1 MIGWA
6 IFALVMPSD
15 PSIEADTPSKP
26 PLRRGDVIELVMEKM
41 ADRGKC
47 LAYHNGQVVFVPHT
61 LAGEHVRA
69 KVVKRRRKFA
79 EAQLLAVLQPSPNR
93 VQPRCGYFG
102 SCGGCTLQTTSYTRQ
117 LEDKYQLVREAM
129 TRIADLPNLEIRRPL
144 KSTAI
149 YGYRNKME
157 FSFSPYR
164 WLTREEIDSGE
175 VFDTSF
181 ALGLHPPNVF
191 AKILDIHQCHLQD
204 ERSTAVVNGIRVL
217 AKQHHWSPW
226 NWRNK
231 EGFLRHLVIR
241 QSVHMSDF
249 MVNLIT
255 SEYDTERMSRLQ
267 AYFKEEHPY
276 VTTLVNT
283 INSTPAQTAFGERT
297 ETIYGPGILRER
309 IGELTF
315 EIAPGAFF
323 QTNTLQAEQLVNVVR
338 DLAGVTE
345 KDHVYDLYCGTG
357 TIALSLA
364 KHAAHVTGIE
374 LIEDAILN
382 ARSNAALNG
391 IKNATFISGDMLR
404 LLKPDL
410 ITEHGNPDVVVLDP
424 PRAGMHPKVAVQ
436 VSRLN
441 ARRIVY
447 VSCNIQSQARDLPIL
462 SKSYDAVV
470 AQPVDLFPQTHHLEN
485 VVLLEKK
492 VP

>member
-1 MIGWA
+1 
-6 IFALVMPSD
+6 MPSD

-26 PLRRGDVIELVMEKM
+26 PLRRGDVVELVMEKM

-61 LAGEHVRA
+61 LAGERVQA

-93 VQPRCGYFG
+93 VQPRCEYFG
-102 SCGGCTLQTTSYTRQ
+102 SCGGCTLQTTSYTQQ
-117 LEDKYQLVREAM
+117 LEDKYQLVRETM
-129 TRIADLPNLEIRRPL
+129 TRIADLPNLEIHKPL
-144 KSTAI
+144 KSAAI

-164 WLTREEIDSGE
+164 WLTRVEIESGK

-181 ALGLHPPNVF
+181 ALGLHPPNIF

-241 QSVHMSDF
+241 ESIHMQDF

-255 SEYDTERMSRLQ
+255 SEYDAECMSCLE
-267 AYFKEEHPY
+267 AYLKEKHPY

-297 ETIYGPGILRER
+297 ETIYGPGILQER

-323 QTNTLQAEQLVNVVR
+323 QTNTLQAEQLVNVIR
-338 DLAGVTE
+338 DLAGVTKKE
-345 KDHVYDLYCGTG
+345 HVYDLYCGTG

-374 LIEDAILN
+374 LIDDAILN

-391 IKNATFISGDMLR
+391 IKNTTFISGDMLR
-404 LLKPDL
+404 LLKPEL
-410 ITEHGNPDVVVLDP
+410 VTEYGNPDVVVLDP

-447 VSCNIQSQARDLPIL
+447 VSCNIQSQARDLLIL

-492 VP
+492 VS